1 MKTTK
6 LIIGIISMVLFCVI
20 AFQSCAAGI
29 YNAIDDNDEISGTAG
44 FFLAVCLLIAGILC
58 VVMRKG
64 ISGGFVASG
73 FYLVGSLVGLL
84 CFGTF
89 ADLVGYQS
97 DFGRLLFN
105 QQHRYAVPEK
115 QKHNRQCGMTNSCRH
130 QFTGGLKNEANF
142 YSAIGCHVVFRYP
155 ALFCGM

>member
-29 YNAIDDNDEISGTAG
+29 SNAIDDNDEISGAAG

-73 FYLVGSLVGLL
+73 FYLVGGLVGLL

-89 ADLVGYQS
+89 ADLQIWSVISLILGS
-97 DFGRLLFN
+97 FFLISSIVML
-105 QQHRYAVPEK
+105 
-115 QKHNRQCGMTNSCRH
+115 C
-130 QFTGGLKNEANF
+130 LKNKNTTDSVE
-142 YSAIGCHVVFRYP
+142 
-155 ALFCGM
+155 

>member
-1 MKTTK
+1 MKTIK
-6 LIIGIISMVLFCVI
+6 LIIGIISMILFCVI

-73 FYLVGSLVGLL
+73 FYLVGGLVGLL

-89 ADLVGYQS
+89 ADLQIWSVISLILGGFFLIS
-97 DFGRLLFN
+97 SIVML
-105 QQHRYAVPEK
+105 
-115 QKHNRQCGMTNSCRH
+115 CR
-130 QFTGGLKNEANF
+130 KNKNTTDSVE
-142 YSAIGCHVVFRYP
+142 
-155 ALFCGM
+155 

>member
-1 MKTTK
+1 MKTSK
-6 LIIGIISMVLFCVI
+6 LIIGIISMVLLCVI

-29 YNAIDDNDEISGTAG
+29 SNAIDDNDEISGAAG

-73 FYLVGSLVGLL
+73 FYLVGGLVGLL

-89 ADLVGYQS
+89 ADLQIWSVIS
-97 DFGRLLFN
+97 LIL
-105 QQHRYAVPEK
+105 
-115 QKHNRQCGMTNSCRH
+115 
-130 QFTGGLKNEANF
+130 GGFFLISSIVMLCLKNKNTTD
-142 YSAIGCHVVFRYP
+142 SVK
-155 ALFCGM
+155 

>member
-73 FYLVGSLVGLL
+73 FYLVGGLVGLL

-89 ADLVGYQS
+89 ADLQIWSVISLILGGFFLIS
-97 DFGRLLFN
+97 SIVML
-105 QQHRYAVPEK
+105 
-115 QKHNRQCGMTNSCRH
+115 CR
-130 QFTGGLKNEANF
+130 KNKNTTDSVE
-142 YSAIGCHVVFRYP
+142 
-155 ALFCGM
+155 

>member
-29 YNAIDDNDEISGTAG
+29 SNAIDDNDEISGAAG

-64 ISGGFVASG
+64 ISGGFVESG
-73 FYLVGSLVGLL
+73 FYLVGGLVGLL

-89 ADLVGYQS
+89 ADLQIWSVISLILGGFFLIS
-97 DFGRLLFN
+97 SIVML
-105 QQHRYAVPEK
+105 
-115 QKHNRQCGMTNSCRH
+115 CR
-130 QFTGGLKNEANF
+130 KNKNTTDSVE
-142 YSAIGCHVVFRYP
+142 
-155 ALFCGM
+155 

>member
-29 YNAIDDNDEISGTAG
+29 SNAIDDNDEISGAAG

-58 VVMRKG
+58 VVMRKE
-64 ISGGFVASG
+64 ISGGFVESG
-73 FYLVGSLVGLL
+73 FYLVGGLVGLL

-89 ADLVGYQS
+89 ADLQIWSVISLILGGFFLIS
-97 DFGRLLFN
+97 SIVML
-105 QQHRYAVPEK
+105 
-115 QKHNRQCGMTNSCRH
+115 CR
-130 QFTGGLKNEANF
+130 KNKNTTDSVE
-142 YSAIGCHVVFRYP
+142 
-155 ALFCGM
+155 